1 MSLTLDE
8 VKRAEMIMAARAA
21 SNKRYR
27 EKHREEINAKSREQY
42 KAHREECRAQ
52 QLARNRANA
61 ELLLKCKTVLLSSN
75 GTTGN
80 ESDTSQ

>member
-8 VKRAEMIMAARAA
+8 VKRAEMIMATRAA

-27 EKHREEINAKSREQY
+27 EKHREEINTKSREQY
-42 KAHREECRAQ
+42 KAHREERREQ
-52 QLARNRANA
+52 QAARNRANA

-75 GTTGN
+75 EATGN

>member
-1 MSLTLDE
+1 MNLTLDE
-8 VKRAEMIMAARAA
+8 VKRAEMIMTARAA

-42 KAHREECRAQ
+42 KAHREERRAQ
-52 QLARNRANA
+52 QLARNRATA
-61 ELLLKCKTVLLSSN
+61 ELLLKCKTALLSSN
-75 GTTGN
+75 EAAGN

>member
-27 EKHREEINAKSREQY
+27 ERHREEINAKSREQY
-42 KAHREECRAQ
+42 KAHREERRAQ
-52 QLARNRANA
+52 QLVRNREIA

-75 GTTGN
+75 GATGN
-80 ESDTSQ
+80 ECDTSQ

>member
-8 VKRAEMIMAARAA
+8 VKRAEMIMATRAA

-27 EKHREEINAKSREQY
+27 EKHREEINTKSREQY
-42 KAHREECRAQ
+42 KAHREERREQ
-52 QLARNRANA
+52 QAARNRANA
-61 ELLLKCKTVLLSSN
+61 ELLLKCKTLLLSSN
-75 GTTGN
+75 EATGN

>member
-27 EKHREEINAKSREQY
+27 EKHREQINAKSREQY
-42 KAHREECRAQ
+42 KAHRDERREQ
-52 QLARNRANA
+52 QAARNKANA

-75 GTTGN
+75 GATGN
-80 ESDTSQ
+80 ECDTSE